1 MDWDHE
7 FCIINFQIYRFRKR
21 IKNRFI
27 KEKLPRVCLHKN
39 ESVVCILQNWK
50 ILIMSSPVVL
60 LH

>member
-1 MDWDHE
+1 
-7 FCIINFQIYRFRKR
+7 
-21 IKNRFI
+21 
-27 KEKLPRVCLHKN
+27 LHKN